1 MPFVAWLEEQA
12 KDRPVVVTSLTI
24 SDYLQQCN
32 RFKTGQSYDR
42 AGAAI
47 VQFVNQF
54 VNDKVYHKKGTGFD
68 LRGENVNLPEQYVQ
82 QIDQWLRDR
91 LTVIKLEAAPS
102 KLRREVSRLLGK

>member
-54 VNDKVYHKKGTGFD
+54 VNDQVYHKKGTGFD
-68 LRGENVNLPEQYVQ
+68 LRGENVNLPGQYVQ
-82 QIDQWLRDR
+82 MINGWLKSR
-91 LTVIKLEAAPS
+91 LDVVNVLGASVKC
-102 KLRREVSRLLGK
+102 KREVSRILGK

>member
-1 MPFVAWLEEQA
+1 M
-12 KDRPVVVTSLTI
+12 TSLTI

-54 VNDKVYHKKGTGFD
+54 VNDQVYHKKGTGFD
-68 LRGENVNLPEQYVQ
+68 LRGENVNLPGQYVQ
-82 QIDQWLRDR
+82 MINGWLKSR
-91 LTVIKLEAAPS
+91 LDVVNVLGASVKF
-102 KLRREVSRLLGK
+102 KREVSRILGK

>member
-1 MPFVAWLEEQA
+1 MKISRKQRTSENQEAWLTPFVAWLEEQA
-12 KDRPVVVTSLTI
+12 IDRPVVVTSLTI

-54 VNDKVYHKKGTGFD
+54 VND
-68 LRGENVNLPEQYVQ
+68 
-82 QIDQWLRDR
+82 
-91 LTVIKLEAAPS
+91 
-102 KLRREVSRLLGK
+102 